1 MMNEQEDWEDG
12 VDEYLPNIPQH
23 YDDSDWDN

>member
-1 MMNEQEDWEDG
+1 MMNDDFDWEDG
-12 VDEYLPNIPQH
+12 VDEYLPNTPQH

>member
-1 MMNEQEDWEDG
+1 MNDEEDWEDG
-12 VDEYLPNIPQH
+12 VDEYLPNIPQR

>member
-1 MMNEQEDWEDG
+1 MNDDTEWEDG
-12 VDEYLPNIPQH
+12 VDEYLPNIPQR

>member
-1 MMNEQEDWEDG
+1 MNDEWDWEDG
-12 VDEYLPNIPQH
+12 VDIILPNTPQH